1 MDITDLMETS
11 VVELRKL
18 IKKHRFVLELDTN
31 NEWLVTYTFKDPDDF
46 HGNERK
52 FNLPFYLKGETERV
66 AMLYLLRRFV
76 D

>member
-11 VVELRKL
+11 VPELRKL
-18 IKKHRFVLELDTN
+18 IKKHRFDIQQDPEN
-31 NEWLVTYTFKDPDDF
+31 GWMVTYNFKEADEF
-46 HGNERK
+46 HGAERK